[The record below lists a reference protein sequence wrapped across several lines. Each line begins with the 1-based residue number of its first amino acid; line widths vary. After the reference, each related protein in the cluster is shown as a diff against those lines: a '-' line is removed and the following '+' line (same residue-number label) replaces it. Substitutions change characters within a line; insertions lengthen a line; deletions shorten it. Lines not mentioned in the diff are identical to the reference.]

1 MADTPVTLRRVF
13 EIPED
18 DEPDESPDRWKA
30 AQERIR
36 EEVKDIKLP
45 AAMPDLAPKICE
57 LFDVKI
63 PDVLLTSWK
72 KVDAL
77 KALLE
82 KSKKA
87 PEETMYLELADHTI
101 NCQQKPHIDMK
112 LKNVSV
118 KKIEF
123 LVKLTF
129 KLKGFV
135 LKIKEGKVKE
145 LETGSCEV
153 KGTVSYAGQ
162 VIIDKKM
169 SPIKLPLSIP
179 LQGSENEDEKDEHLG
194 AVARP

>member
-18 DEPDESPDRWKA
+18 DEPDESPGRWKA
-30 AQERIR
+30 AQDRIR
-36 EEVKDIKLP
+36 EEVKGIKLP
-45 AAMPDLAPKICE
+45 AAMPDLAPKICQ

-87 PEETMYLELADHTI
+87 PEQTMYLELADHTI
-101 NCQQKPHIDMK
+101 NCEQKPHIDMK

-145 LETGSCEV
+145 METGSCEV
-153 KGTVSYAGQ
+153 QGTVSYAGQ
-162 VIIDKKM
+162 VIAEKKM
-169 SPIKLPLSIP
+169 APIKLPGSIP
-179 LQGSENEDEKDEHLG
+179 LQGSENGEESDD
-194 AVARP
+194 ATDVAR

>member
-18 DEPDESPDRWKA
+18 DAPEESPGRWKA
-30 AQERIR
+30 AQDRIC
-36 EEVKDIKLP
+36 EEVKGIKLP
-45 AAMPDLAPKICE
+45 AAMPDLAPKICQ

-77 KALLE
+77 RALLE

-87 PEETMYLELADHTI
+87 PEQTMYLELADHII
-101 NCQQKPHIDMK
+101 NCEQKPHIDMK

-145 LETGSCEV
+145 METGSCEV
-153 KGTVSYAGQ
+153 QGTVSYAGQ
-162 VIIDKKM
+162 VIAEKKM
-169 SPIKLPLSIP
+169 APIKLPLSIP
-179 LQGSENEDEKDEHLG
+179 LQGSENSDESDD
-194 AVARP
+194 ATDVAR